1 MKPAENVKTE
11 IKDNQLIITISLAGV
26 TKTPSASG
34 KSMLI
39 ATTSGNI
46 RITPSI
52 TLGLNVYE
60 PNK

>member
-1 MKPAENVKTE
+1 MRPAENVKTE
-11 IKDNQLIITISLAGV
+11 IKDNQLIITVKLDGI

-39 ATTSGNI
+39 ATTSGNM
-46 RITPSI
+46 RITPTI

-60 PNK
+60 PAK